1 MKKLIT
7 GILLVVMMLSLAA
20 CGGDTADDDS
30 SNTGAVYHLSLIH
43 ILQKKC
49 RKCMQQKLGRQKAQ
63 KY

>member
-30 SNTGAVYHLSLIH
+30 SNTGAVYHVGVCQLVEHDALD
-43 ILQKKC
+43 
-49 RKCMQQKLGRQKAQ
+49 AAN
-63 KY
+63 